1 MWHCKRT
8 FASWTFKKKSPSLH
22 SEMLGESWS
31 QGEDEQK
38 QSQNPDSKEDARV
51 SQHRP

>member
-8 FASWTFKKKSPSLH
+8 FASRTFKKKSPNLH
-22 SEMLGESWS
+22 NEMLGESWS
-31 QGEDEQK
+31 QGEEEQK

-51 SQHRP
+51 SRHWP